1 MENKFSKLKRQSIC
15 LVTMLFPEKIW
26 GNKIHWVIISI
37 LNSCIEMSEN
47 NAMTSDIKHGS
58 AIVIKLVLL
67 FII

>member
-1 MENKFSKLKRQSIC
+1 
-15 LVTMLFPEKIW
+15 MLFPEKIW